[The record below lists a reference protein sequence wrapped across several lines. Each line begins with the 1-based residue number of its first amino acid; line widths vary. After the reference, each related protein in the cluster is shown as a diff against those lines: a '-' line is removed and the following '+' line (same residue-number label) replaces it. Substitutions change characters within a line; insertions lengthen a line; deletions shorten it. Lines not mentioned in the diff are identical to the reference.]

1 MSTWIPVDSERHR
14 VNLNVALILN
24 GQKIVKIEPD
34 SMTWLK
40 NLTQGRCTDDVCHYL
55 CLYFLFLFLI
65 SHRKVLSTQK
75 GTGHTERY
83 WAHRKVLG
91 TQKGTGYRTLETY
104 LVSLSK
110 KLYPCCSVL
119 VGSRNG
125 FERDITIE
133 LK

>member
-14 VNLNVALILN
+14 VYLNVALILN

-34 SMTWLK
+34 LVKHFNARKMLGW
-40 NLTQGRCTDDVCHYL
+40 
-55 CLYFLFLFLI
+55 CLSLFVFILLILI
-65 SHRKVLSTQK
+65 SYFSQK
-75 GTGHTERY
+75 GIEHTERY
-83 WAHRKVLG
+83 SRTHRKVLG

>member
-1 MSTWIPVDSERHR
+1 
-14 VNLNVALILN
+14 
-24 GQKIVKIEPD
+24 
-34 SMTWLK
+34 MTWLN
-40 NLTQGRCTDDVCHYL
+40 NLTQGRCSDDVCHYL

-65 SHRKVLSTQK
+65 SHRKVLGTQK
-75 GTGHTERY
+75 GIGHTERY
-83 WAHRKVLG
+83 WAHRKVLGTQKGIGHTERYWAHRKLLG